1 MSYTSSTPDGKSGKT
16 PASFNIDN
24 SLTTKGL
31 SDWFC
36 CLTLESGNIPSV
48 ILKSDE
54 QMAKEAEARAQQ
66 QQAQGMQEAA
76 LNMSEVIKNTG
87 INNNA

>member
-1 MSYTSSTPDGKSGKT
+1 MPLVQND
-16 PASFNIDN
+16 PEALNIVDMKK
-24 SLTTKGL
+24 LVKMA
-31 SDWFC
+31 
-36 CLTLESGNIPSV
+36 LESGNIPSV

-54 QMAKEAEARAQQ
+54 QMDKEAEARAQQ

>member
-1 MSYTSSTPDGKSGKT
+1 MNKLMKM
-16 PASFNIDN
+16 
-24 SLTTKGL
+24 
-31 SDWFC
+31 
-36 CLTLESGNIPSV
+36 TLERGNIPSV

-87 INNNA
+87 HYLTLTCSISFLFIIFLIFKPTALAPSL